1 LPKREQDT
9 TNNGN
14 IAGQSDEVHEL
25 IISPDISSVDSTSL
39 KQRKTH
45 YRNGITL
52 KTALTVVGRYSEQA
66 TRPYALEGR
75 IAEKANV
82 RGNALNRLTSAQ

>member
-9 TNNGN
+9 TSNGN
-14 IAGQSDEVHEL
+14 MASKSDEVHEL
-25 IISPDISSVDSTSL
+25 IISPDTSSVDSTSL
-39 KQRKTH
+39 KQRKTN

-66 TRPYALEGR
+66 TRPYAPEGR

-82 RGNALNRLTSAQ
+82 RGNALNRLTSAR